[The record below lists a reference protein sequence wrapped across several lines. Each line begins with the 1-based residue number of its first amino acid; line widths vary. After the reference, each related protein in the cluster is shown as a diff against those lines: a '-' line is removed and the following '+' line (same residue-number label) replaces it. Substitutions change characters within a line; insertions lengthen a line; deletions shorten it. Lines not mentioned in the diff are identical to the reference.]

1 MLKPI
6 KTKQECSKALERVY
20 NLMQK
25 EIIPNS
31 IESDEL
37 EYLSK
42 LIKEFESKEYKLPK
56 PQHN

>member
-6 KTKQECSKALERVY
+6 KTRKQYEIALERVY

-31 IESDEL
+31 KETYEL
-37 EYLSK
+37 ERLSSLVEMYGDKYFK
-42 LIKEFESKEYKLPK
+42 LT
-56 PQHN
+56 